1 MPSISDSMC
10 PKCAG
15 NMYVNED
22 NDLNCLM
29 CGKIIVLTVRRE
41 YDSRTGKIRNNKK
54 EARGG
59 DVDGDITV
67 DRGGIRDSDSQDNRP
82 TLVRQRG
89 FQRRRGRPRRTL
101 GVDRG

>member
-1 MPSISDSMC
+1 MVAPLE
-10 PKCAG
+10 
-15 NMYVNED
+15 N
-22 NDLNCLM
+22 
-29 CGKIIVLTVRRE
+29 KIDKKFLDTPYLKKLDKMDFEV
-41 YDSRTGKIRNNKK
+41 KIRDNKK

-59 DVDGDITV
+59 NVDGDIEV
-67 DRGGIRDSDSQDNRP
+67 DRGRIRNSDSQDNRP